1 MKIIKESIFVPS
13 NHSINTQKI
22 VLSNSPIKVHV
33 HSNYELNYIVS
44 GSGKRII
51 GHNIS
56 DFSKGDLI
64 FLPPNIPHCWYSLD
78 IQTKG
83 VSEAYVTHFNE
94 KITILDFTSIPELEK
109 VVNLF
114 RSIRKGIWFKG
125 EKTEKV
131 GTVIKKMAKLNG
143 VERYIELMKVFL
155 LLIQIEDREYLI
167 QPISHDNLFDK
178 DHDIIDKVLKY
189 IYNNIKTGISLKE
202 AAELVFKEPASF
214 CKYFK
219 YKTNQTFM
227 NYVTN
232 VRIWMAA
239 KFLVETNMQITD
251 ICYECGYNNL
261 SNFHHYFKLIMNKTP
276 TEYRRAFNGDYKN
289 R

>member
-1 MKIIKESIFVPS
+1 MKIIKDTIFVPP
-13 NHSINTQKI
+13 NHSINTQKLI
-22 VLSNSPIKVHV
+22 LSTNPTQIHA

-64 FLPPNIPHCWYSLD
+64 FLPPHVPHCWYSLD
-78 IQTKG
+78 TQTNE
-83 VSEAYVTHFNE
+83 VSVAYVTHFNE
-94 KITILDFTSIPELEK
+94 KITSLDFSRIPELEK

-125 EKTEKV
+125 EKTEKA
-131 GTVIKKMAKLNG
+131 GNIIKKMANLRG
-143 VERYIELMKVFL
+143 IERYIELMKVFQ

-167 QPISHDNLFDK
+167 QPISHDNLFDR
-178 DHDIIDKVLKY
+178 DHDIIDKVFKY
-189 IYNNIKTGISLKE
+189 IYNNIKTGISLKQ
-202 AAELVFKEPASF
+202 AAELVFKEPANF

-219 YKTNQTFM
+219 TKTNQTFM
-227 NYVTN
+227 EYVTN

-239 KFLVETNMQITD
+239 KLLVETKMQITE

-261 SNFHHYFKLIMNKTP
+261 ANFHHYFKLVMNKTP
-276 TEYRRAFNGDYKN
+276 SEYRRAFIVQ
-289 R
+289 